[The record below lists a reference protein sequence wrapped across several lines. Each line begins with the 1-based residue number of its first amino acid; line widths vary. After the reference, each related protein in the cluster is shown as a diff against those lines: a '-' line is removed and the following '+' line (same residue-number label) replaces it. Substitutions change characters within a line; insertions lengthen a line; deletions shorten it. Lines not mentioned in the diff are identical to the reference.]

1 MRNIYEMN
9 EDGNKH
15 TPQIVSKLLKEFSFR
30 QIDVS
35 KDRYNIE
42 ILNLES
48 NNRQKEEKQG

>member
-1 MRNIYEMN
+1 MN

-15 TPQIVSKLLKEFSFR
+15 TPPIVSKLLKEFSFR

-42 ILNLES
+42 IVNLDS